1 MATADAEA
9 LIPQPSRPSLP
20 LRVPVEAN
28 IGGVTV
34 HAEVLGSTADVLLLQ
49 GHPDSPALPQ
59 LGTPVRL
66 RLEWD
71 RQQLNG
77 RLAAHGIAG
86 RFLVAVGERA
96 IRRSRRFTVN
106 LSGIA
111 RSKQLMGAVE
121 VRITDVSA
129 GGARV
134 EGIDFPIG
142 SEIDLH
148 FTPPGRQAPI
158 DVHGFVV
165 RRIEPT
171 DVPTVG
177 IAFRLGQPSSE
188 ILDSLAVVATPR

>member
-1 MATADAEA
+1 MFPANAEA
-9 LIPQPSRPSLP
+9 LIPQPARPSLP

-34 HAEVLGSTADVLLLQ
+34 HAEVLGSTANVLLLE
-49 GHPDSPALPQ
+49 GEPDGPSLPQ

-106 LSGIA
+106 LPGIA
-111 RSKQLMGAVE
+111 RCKQLIGAAE

-148 FTPPGRQAPI
+148 FTPSGRQQPI

-177 IAFRLGQPSSE
+177 IAFRLGQPSSD
-188 ILDSLAVVATPR
+188 ILASISLVTPP